1 MKILIICESCNQ
13 IGEFKSANDMYNV
26 SVRSATDK
34 FLAGLDWD
42 IEIVDNIN
50 EDFLTDL
57 TDSSSI
63 EKTIEI
69 LVNDITK
76 NIYAV
81 TSEFEICFTC
91 MSCGDQIIMN
101 DFKLN

>member
-1 MKILIICESCNQ
+1 MKILISCETCNQ
-13 IGEFKSANDMYNV
+13 TAEYKPKHEMYEV
-26 SVRSATDK
+26 SVRSASDK
-34 FLAGLDWD
+34 FVAGLDWD

-63 EKTIEI
+63 ERTTDI

-76 NIYAV
+76 NLYAV

-91 MSCGDQIIMN
+91 MSCGDQIIIN
-101 DFKLN
+101 DFQLK

>member
-1 MKILIICESCNQ
+1 MKILIVCESCNQ
-13 IGEFKSANDMYNV
+13 VGEFKPAHEMYEV
-26 SVRSATDK
+26 SVRSAADK
-34 FLAGLDWD
+34 FVAGLDWD

-63 EKTIEI
+63 ERTADI

-101 DFKLN
+101 DFQL